1 MKRNGLVVFVVVTI
15 LCWFCYMGGFC
26 FCMLVFCF
34 VFVFLEK
41 IIILRNKKILKN
53 QLCML
58 IMDTWF
64 FYSFRAFAGYGYCL

>member
-1 MKRNGLVVFVVVTI
+1 VKKEWLVVFVVVTI
-15 LCWFCYMGGFC
+15 FCCFCYVGG
-26 FCMLVFCF
+26 FCF

-58 IMDTWF
+58 IMDTWKKNRSLIF
-64 FYSFRAFAGYGYCL
+64 